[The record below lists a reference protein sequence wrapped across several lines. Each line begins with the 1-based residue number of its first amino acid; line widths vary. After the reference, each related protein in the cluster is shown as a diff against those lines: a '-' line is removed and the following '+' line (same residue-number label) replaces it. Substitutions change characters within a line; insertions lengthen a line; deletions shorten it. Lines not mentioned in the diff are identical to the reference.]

1 MNQSAPEGSVIIT
14 PAEVYSK
21 VVALTEVVTKMVA
34 TDAADATTRKNLE
47 HRLGKVEDDVA
58 AIKQRLWFV
67 AGLASAAGGGI
78 GSTLAAVFAQR

>member
-1 MNQSAPEGSVIIT
+1 MNQSVPDGSVIIT

-34 TDAADATTRKNLE
+34 TDEADATSRKNLE
-47 HRLGKVEDDVA
+47 RRLGKVEDDVA

-67 AGLASAAGGGI
+67 AGIASAAGGGI
-78 GSTLAAVFAQR
+78 GSALAAVLSQR